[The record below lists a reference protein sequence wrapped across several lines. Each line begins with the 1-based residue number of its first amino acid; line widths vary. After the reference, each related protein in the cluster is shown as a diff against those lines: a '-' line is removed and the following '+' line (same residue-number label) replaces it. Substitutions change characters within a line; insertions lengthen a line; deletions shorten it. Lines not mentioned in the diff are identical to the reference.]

1 MLLERIAMYDQYFP
15 RALEHIGANC
25 TAIDEEWVELLNS
38 KVPLETPIY
47 ILSWSNTCVHVVHTY
62 IWIFAFSSVEASSYG
77 VK

>member
-38 KVPLETPIY
+38 KVPLLRLVFTY
-47 ILSWSNTCVHVVHTY
+47 FLGVILVCMLCIPVS
-62 IWIFAFSSVEASSYG
+62 AFSSVEASSYG
-77 VK
+77 VR

>member
-1 MLLERIAMYDQYFP
+1 MYDQYFP

-38 KVPLETPIY
+38 KVPFETPIY

-62 IWIFAFSSVEASSYG
+62 I
-77 VK
+77 